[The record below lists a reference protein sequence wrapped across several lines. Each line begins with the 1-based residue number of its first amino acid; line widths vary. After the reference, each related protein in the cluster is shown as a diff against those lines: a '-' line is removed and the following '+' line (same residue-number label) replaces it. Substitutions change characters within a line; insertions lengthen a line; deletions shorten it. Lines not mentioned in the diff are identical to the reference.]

1 MKRLA
6 PWQLEKQRTAKAL
19 RSLPLCEECRI
30 KRGMGFALNGL
41 WLCPTCARASRADAP
56 RES

>member
-1 MKRLA
+1 MKRPLR
-6 PWQLEKQRTAKAL
+6 WQLEKQRTAKRL

-41 WLCPTCARASRADAP
+41 WLCPTCARAQ
-56 RES
+56 RERRT